1 MARERGRAG
10 FKGQVQ
16 RIPAG
21 GGKEQRTEAGTG
33 LDAAARAAVPDAV
46 CPAFGVFFA
55 FVFERPMVAWDR
67 LQEGRCGAESGQ
79 KASFAEPPGQ
89 S

>member
-33 LDAAARAAVPDAV
+33 LDAAARTAVPDAV

-67 LQEGRCGAESGQ
+67 LQEGRRGAEKWTESQLRGTG
-79 KASFAEPPGQ
+79 GQ